1 MISRSTL
8 IGALVVVEL
17 GIAGMAVRAV
27 AGDSAAPTGPP
38 APAQPGHHH
47 NHFGASVTV
56 PPKLD
61 RSFAL
66 GATPHVVLDVHDVD
80 VVVDAGS
87 QPVVRAVESTSVSG
101 YVHGSVPALAAETGP
116 GEVRIAS
123 SNEGGVHV
131 VFGELSRKLRVT
143 VPAGAQVEIISAGR
157 IDASGLRA
165 KLVAHSPDGS
175 LHVRNHRGDVDLSTD
190 SGRIELVDVQGADI
204 AANTHDGRL
213 YFTRV
218 GAERMNG
225 HTNSGRI
232 YAVDLRV
239 KDGALST
246 NSGRI
251 AASFTGTSDAKITA
265 KTGDGKIVVEG
276 LPSAEADGD
285 ARSVQLG
292 AGSGHFEISTDD
304 GGVTISRGA
313 NV

>member
-17 GIAGMAVRAV
+17 GIVGMAVRAI
-27 AGDSAAPTGPP
+27 AGDSAPTGPP
-38 APAQPGHHH
+38 APGQPHHH
-47 NHFGASVTV
+47 HFGGGVT
-56 PPKLD
+56 PPARLD
-61 RSFAL
+61 RTFTL
-66 GATPHVVLDVHDVD
+66 GATPHVVVDVHDVD

-87 QPVVRAVESTSVSG
+87 QPVVRAVESTSMAGYVSG
-101 YVHGSVPALAAETGP
+101 TIPVLSAETGP
-116 GEVRIAS
+116 AEVRIAS
-123 SNEGGVHV
+123 ASDGGVHV

-143 VPAGAQVEIISAGR
+143 VPVGAQVEIVSAGR
-157 IDASGLRA
+157 IDATGLRA
-165 KLVAHSPDGS
+165 KLIAHSPDGS
-175 LHVRNHRGDVDLSTD
+175 VHVRNHRGDLDLSTD

-246 NSGRI
+246 NSGRV